1 MGVNVKEEEKV
12 TVSQPAAAKKE
23 VSSTCQVVLRGRE
36 GSLTWS
42 GPSTESVQTVA
53 AWASKE
59 LGGKPVILVA
69 SHPRVVF
76 ADGKELL
83 SLLEAGLVPR
93 GMLLIQ

>member
-12 TVSQPAAAKKE
+12 TVSQPAVKKE